1 MIYDAKSKKLHFE
14 VIQGKSKK
22 DKTQLLI
29 AHLETQ
35 LNSFVENT
43 YDAETSFKPTLY
55 AEGKMVDFEETEFSG
70 GLSQSFA
77 AVSSASEV
85 ADVVSSEIEQSA
97 IGNTLEVEKA
107 DSSERKRT
115 VSGST
120 DSEPQLGSIVNTNFF
135 VKTMVSPKTIGLS
148 FAVSPLRPDTYLGR
162 QQGAHIT
169 AYIVF
174 VTAILET
181 VEEQSISDIPDLL
194 VAAAM
199 QFVPSSQWE
208 SFQHTLQEL
217 IKDNPFFEKRER
229 KQLTAGLRE
238 TVQETTVQFIKKSVK
253 IHYAVVLAHF
263 IDDLSN
269 QILMAI
275 NQSESTLY
283 ARAGRPKT
291 RQELGQ
297 EGARIRNAMKELRK
311 ISAELSAESAA
322 SLIERF
328 SFFSVADSD
337 EATESAGENRMTT
350 LRSNMR
356 NRALNSST
364 SSADVSDII
373 AKHIFALFDFDYY
386 EYTSSAILSKIEAT
400 VLEEMKDLEKLLPK
414 PKKGK
419 RLTEEQMAERSEIT
433 DKIVAC
439 KKVLGI
445 LSDTEDMETLEERWD
460 ALMNIRSDKQHPIN
474 MLISRLAID
483 DVASQISEVLENIR
497 NKAPE
502 IIAQHLDIVMNHAFS
517 GLKGL
522 PEAEW
527 DAVCRKFNTM
537 VGSLFHWDQVPAVM
551 ETALD
556 MLPKHPDVAEETA
569 AKDVTIKSTIGSNTF
584 GY

>member
-1 MIYDAKSKKLHFE
+1 
-14 VIQGKSKK
+14 
-22 DKTQLLI
+22 
-29 AHLETQ
+29 
-35 LNSFVENT
+35 
-43 YDAETSFKPTLY
+43 
-55 AEGKMVDFEETEFSG
+55 
-70 GLSQSFA
+70 
-77 AVSSASEV
+77 
-85 ADVVSSEIEQSA
+85 
-97 IGNTLEVEKA
+97 
-107 DSSERKRT
+107 
-115 VSGST
+115 
-120 DSEPQLGSIVNTNFF
+120 
-135 VKTMVSPKTIGLS
+135 
-148 FAVSPLRPDTYLGR
+148 
-162 QQGAHIT
+162 
-169 AYIVF
+169 
-174 VTAILET
+174 
-181 VEEQSISDIPDLL
+181 
-194 VAAAM
+194 
-199 QFVPSSQWE
+199 
-208 SFQHTLQEL
+208 
-217 IKDNPFFEKRER
+217 
-229 KQLTAGLRE
+229 
-238 TVQETTVQFIKKSVK
+238 
-253 IHYAVVLAHF
+253 
-263 IDDLSN
+263 
-269 QILMAI
+269 MAI

-328 SFFSVADSD
+328 SFFSVADSA

-364 SSADVSDII
+364 SSADVSDTI
-373 AKHIFALFDFDYY
+373 AKHIFTLFDFDYY
-386 EYTSSAILSKIEAT
+386 EYTSSAILSKIETA
-400 VLEEMKDLEKLLPK
+400 VLEEMKDLEKFLPK

-439 KKVLGI
+439 KKVLEI
-445 LSDTEDMETLEERWD
+445 LSDIEDMETLEERWD
-460 ALMNIRSDKQHPIN
+460 ALMNIRSDKQHSIN
-474 MLISRLAID
+474 MLISRIAID

-517 GLKGL
+517 GLKDL